1 VTEGLEVGKLDHD
14 DWAAIIAFREGVRA
28 AAAANNGYG
37 LDTDAIAALR
47 GAIDRLGFTIRA
59 TADTS
64 LEVAS
69 TTPAGQALAPPGRHP
84 HGRTN
89 RRILD
94 AGQGLR
100 PGHLPMA
107 VLRHHPQPVPDLV
120 HQHHLRQQRKSQ
132 AGLPPPAPARQ
143 A

>member
-1 VTEGLEVGKLDHD
+1 MTEGLEVGKLDHEG
-14 DWAAIIAFREGVRA
+14 WAAIIAFREGVRA

-37 LDTDAIAALR
+37 LDTDAVAALR

-69 TTPAGQALAPPGRHP
+69 TTPAGQVLAPLAGTLMAAQ
-84 HGRTN
+84 TN
-89 RRILD
+89 GSWTR
-94 AGQGLR
+94 
-100 PGHLPMA
+100 
-107 VLRHHPQPVPDLV
+107 V
-120 HQHHLRQQRKSQ
+120 K
-132 AGLPPPAPARQ
+132 PPAPARQ

>member
-1 VTEGLEVGKLDHD
+1 MAEGWEVGKLDHD

-37 LDTDAIAALR
+37 LDTDAVAALR

-69 TTPAGQALAPPGRHP
+69 TTPAGQALAPWPAPSWPHKPTDPGR
-84 HGRTN
+84 GSSRQLQ
-89 RRILD
+89 R
-94 AGQGLR
+94 GK
-100 PGHLPMA
+100 
-107 VLRHHPQPVPDLV
+107 PD
-120 HQHHLRQQRKSQ
+120 QTSTSS
-132 AGLPPPAPARQ
+132 AR
-143 A
+143 